1 MLKHRDRRATPAR
14 IESAPLRSRRPKGD
28 DGGSN
33 WSENALGSTLR
44 VDAPRTPRAGC
55 RMGSMPFPYRR
66 TRIPRH
72 ADRFR
77 PKAPAIPRCRRQ
89 EARMARSRARRRRDD
104 AFSGS
109 WRLSAIGQ

>member
-44 VDAPRTPRAGC
+44 VDVPPDATGGLPDGVDAFPLSTDAHPAPRGSLQTEGTRHTTLPSAGSTD
-55 RMGSMPFPYRR
+55 GTI
-66 TRIPRH
+66 TRP
-72 ADRFR
+72 
-77 PKAPAIPRCRRQ
+77 PPPPP
-89 EARMARSRARRRRDD
+89 
-104 AFSGS
+104 
-109 WRLSAIGQ
+109 